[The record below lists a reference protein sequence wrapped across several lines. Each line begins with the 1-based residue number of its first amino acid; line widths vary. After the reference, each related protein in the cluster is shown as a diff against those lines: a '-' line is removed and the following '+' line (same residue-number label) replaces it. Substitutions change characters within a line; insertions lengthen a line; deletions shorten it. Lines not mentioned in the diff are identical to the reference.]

1 MSKEVSN
8 NYIISEK
15 NNISGI
21 LLNYE
26 EFYLSDKNNLIYK
39 IILIQKKAGIIIKSK
54 KYSISFDLIDI
65 KSKVNHEF
73 NNNQELYN
81 FILDLFSKNKISIK
95 DIKIALEMQLEANLD
110 KENIIFILKYH
121 KENKD
126 FNYMELINK
135 NLTLEKEIT
144 TLKNENDLLKN
155 EITEIKTNLNNNS
168 GPHNLKILSDITKD
182 SYSDDVS
189 DNTFTI
195 FKSIHDYIFLI
206 YSTKIKSII
215 CFDLIEEKKIIEI
228 KNAHK
233 EFITNFRHCIDK
245 KNKRDIIM
253 TISCADRNIKLW
265 DSLYWEC
272 ILDLK
277 YLYHEGF
284 IYSSAFLQ
292 YLDDIYIVT
301 TNYNHY
307 NSPGFV
313 EIYDLKKNLLKKLN
327 GSNENTSYVDTY
339 NEEINLKNH
348 YIITGNSNRV
358 VAYIF
363 ETNKIFKE
371 YKDNYN
377 NNHLSIIIHQ
387 TEDCLKLI
395 ESCYDGNIRIWNF
408 YTGAL
413 IIKIQIGNN
422 WLYGVCVWNDS
433 FLFVGC
439 SDKTI
444 KLIELKEGFIAKNM
458 KGHNNSVLTIKKI
471 EHPKYG
477 KCLISQGYNEDQI
490 KIWICK

>member
-1 MSKEVSN
+1 MSKEVSYK
-8 NYIISEK
+8 YIVSK
-15 NNISGI
+15 SVNTTGK
-21 LLNYE
+21 LLNYD
-26 EFYLSDKNNLIYK
+26 EFYLSDKNNIIYK
-39 IILIQKKAGIIIKSK
+39 IILFQKENEIIIKSK
-54 KYSISFDLIDI
+54 KYLLSFNYIDI
-65 KSKVNHEF
+65 QSQINHQF
-73 NNNQELYN
+73 NNNQEIYN
-81 FILDLFSKNKISIK
+81 YILNLFNDNKIFIK
-95 DIKIALEMQLEANLD
+95 DILIAKEMQLAYND
-110 KENIIFILKYH
+110 KEKIIFVLKYN

-126 FNYMELINK
+126 INYMELINK
-135 NLTLEKEIT
+135 NLSLENEIS
-144 TLKNENDLLKN
+144 TLKKENDLLKN
-155 EITEIKTNLNNNS
+155 ELSNIKQNINNNS
-168 GPHNLKILSDITKD
+168 GPHNLKELTNITND

-189 DNTFTI
+189 DNTFTV

-215 CFDLIEEKKIIEI
+215 CFNLIEEKKIIEI

-233 EFITNFRHCIDK
+233 EFITNFRHYIDK
-245 KNKRDIIM
+245 KNKRDLVM

-265 DSLYWEC
+265 DSLNWEC

-277 YLYHEGF
+277 HLYHEGF
-284 IYSSAFLQ
+284 IYSSAFLEYSDEI
-292 YLDDIYIVT
+292 YLVA
-301 TNYNHY
+301 TNYNYY

-313 EIYDLKKNLLKKLN
+313 EIYDLNKKLLKKLN

-339 NEEINLKNH
+339 NEKINSKYH

-358 VAYIF
+358 VAYIY
-363 ETNKIFKE
+363 ETNTIFKQ

-377 NNHLSIIIHQ
+377 NNHLSIILHQ
-387 TEDCLKLI
+387 SEDCLKLI

-444 KLIELKEGFIAKNM
+444 KLVELKEGFIAKNM

-471 EHPKYG
+471 KHPKYG
-477 KCLISQGYNEDQI
+477 NCLISQGYNEDQI